1 MKTAISRKLGKLS
14 GRKVLV
20 PYLTCGFPDMNSFE
34 RLALSVCDAGADM
47 IEIGLPFSDPLADGP
62 TIQYSSKT
70 ALDNGFTIEKG
81 FSSIGRVARKTNL
94 PIVVMTY
101 LNTVR
106 AMGEKKFLR
115 QCREAG
121 VSGLVIPDLPAEES
135 VDFGKACREFC
146 VDLALLVAPTTP
158 VERIKKIAE
167 QSMGFLY
174 LVSVKGTT
182 GRRERFPYGTLSF
195 IKRVKRL
202 SPIPVLVGFGI
213 SSPSMAAQAA
223 RLSDGV
229 IIGSALIDIIRNNGD
244 PGKASMQ
251 LKSFL
256 QSIEKEMNS

>member
-1 MKTAISRKLGKLS
+1 MKTAISKKLGKLS

-34 RLALSVCDAGADM
+34 RLALSVCDSGMDM

-62 TIQYSSKT
+62 TIQYSSKM

-81 FSSIGRVARKTNL
+81 FASIGRIAGKVSL
-94 PIVVMTY
+94 PIIIMTY
-101 LNTVR
+101 LNNVR
-106 AMGEKKFLR
+106 AMGETRFLR
-115 QCREAG
+115 QCRKAG

-135 VDFGKACREFC
+135 IDFGKACREFC

-195 IKRVKRL
+195 IRRVKRL

-229 IIGSALIDIIRNNGD
+229 IIGSALIEIIRCNGNMCE
-244 PGKASMQ
+244 ASRK
-251 LKSFL
+251 LKLFL
-256 QSIEKEMNS
+256 QSVEKEMNS

>member
-1 MKTAISRKLGKLS
+1 
-14 GRKVLV
+14 
-20 PYLTCGFPDMNSFE
+20 
-34 RLALSVCDAGADM
+34 M

-81 FSSIGRVARKTNL
+81 FASIGRIAGKVSL
-94 PIVVMTY
+94 PIIVMTY

-106 AMGEKKFLR
+106 AMGEKKFIRECR
-115 QCREAG
+115 QAG

-135 VDFGKACREFC
+135 DDFAKVCREFC

-158 VERIKKIAE
+158 IERIKKIAG

-182 GRRERFPYGTLSF
+182 GRRDHFPPGTLSF

-213 SSPSMAAQAA
+213 SSPSMAALAA
-223 RLSDGV
+223 RHSDGV
-229 IIGSALIDIIRNNGD
+229 IIGSALIEIIRGNGD
-244 PGKASMQ
+244 LSKTSRK
-251 LKSFL
+251 LKLFL
-256 QSIEKEMNS
+256 QSVEKEMNS

>member
-1 MKTAISRKLGKLS
+1 MKTAISRKLEKLS
-14 GRKVLV
+14 GRKALV

-34 RLALSVCDAGADM
+34 GLALSVCDAGADM

-62 TIQYSSKT
+62 TIQYSSK
-70 ALDNGFTIEKG
+70 ASLDNGFTLEKG
-81 FSSIGRVARKTNL
+81 FASIERIAGSANIPT
-94 PIVVMTY
+94 IVMTY

-106 AMGEKKFLR
+106 AMGEIRFLQ
-115 QCREAG
+115 QCRKTG
-121 VSGLVIPDLPAEES
+121 VSGLVIPDLPADLS
-135 VDFGKACREFC
+135 DDFGGVCREFYI
-146 VDLALLVAPTTP
+146 DLALLVAPTTP

-182 GRRERFPYGTLSF
+182 GKRDRFPSGTLSF
-195 IKRVKRL
+195 IRRVKRL

-213 SSPSMAAQAA
+213 SNPAMAAEAA

-229 IIGSALIDIIRNNGD
+229 IIGSALIEIIRGNGD
-244 PGKASMQ
+244 LTKASKK

-256 QSIEKEMNS
+256 QSIDREMNS

>member
-1 MKTAISRKLGKLS
+1 MKTAISKKLEKLS
-14 GRKVLV
+14 GRKALM

-34 RLALSVCDAGADM
+34 RLALSVCNAGADI

-70 ALDNGFTIEKG
+70 ALDNGFTVGKG

-106 AMGEKKFLR
+106 AMGETKFLR
-115 QCREAG
+115 QCRRTD
-121 VSGLVIPDLPAEES
+121 VSGLVIPDLPADLS
-135 VDFGKACREFC
+135 DDIGRACRESC
-146 VDLALLVAPTTP
+146 IDLALLVAPTTP
-158 VERIKKIAE
+158 DERIKKIAE

-182 GRRERFPYGTLSF
+182 GRRDRFPPGTQSF
-195 IKRVKRL
+195 IKRVKRF

-213 SSPSMAAQAA
+213 SGPSMAAEAA

-229 IIGSALIDIIRNNGD
+229 IIGSALIEIIRGNGNL
-244 PGKASMQ
+244 GKASRK
-251 LKSFL
+251 LKLFL
-256 QSIEKEMNS
+256 QSIEKEINS

>member
-1 MKTAISRKLGKLS
+1 MKTAISRKLGKPG

-34 RLALSVCDAGADM
+34 RLARFVCDTGADM

-62 TIQYSSKT
+62 TIQYSSKV
-70 ALDNGFTIEKG
+70 ALDSGFSLKKG
-81 FSSIGRVARKTNL
+81 FASIERIAGSTSI
-94 PIVVMTY
+94 PIIIMTY

-106 AMGEKKFLR
+106 AMGEKKFIR
-115 QCREAG
+115 QCRQAG

-135 VDFGKACREFC
+135 IDFAKACREFC

-158 VERIKKIAE
+158 VERIRKIAE

-182 GRRERFPYGTLSF
+182 GKRERFPYGTLSF

-223 RLSDGV
+223 RLSDGI
-229 IIGSALIDIIRNNGD
+229 IIGSALIEIIRGNGD
-244 PGKASMQ
+244 PGKASRK
-251 LKSFL
+251 LKLFL
-256 QSIEKEMNS
+256 QSIKKEMNS

>member
-1 MKTAISRKLGKLS
+1 MKTAISKKLEKPA
-14 GRKVLV
+14 GRKVLM
-20 PYLTCGFPDMNSFE
+20 PYLTCGFPDMNGFE
-34 RLALSVCDAGADM
+34 SLALSICDAGVDM

-62 TIQYSSKT
+62 TIQYSSKM
-70 ALDNGFTIEKG
+70 ALDSGFSLKKG
-81 FSSIGRVARKTNL
+81 FASIERIAGSAGI
-94 PIVVMTY
+94 PIIVMTY

-106 AMGEKKFLR
+106 ATGEKKFLR
-115 QCREAG
+115 QCRQAG

-135 VDFGKACREFC
+135 VDFAKACREFC

-182 GRRERFPYGTLSF
+182 GRRDHFPPGTLSF
-195 IKRVKRL
+195 IKRVKRI

-223 RLSDGV
+223 RHSDGV
-229 IIGSALIDIIRNNGD
+229 IIGSALIEIIRGNGD
-244 PGKASMQ
+244 LGKASRKMK
-251 LKSFL
+251 LFL
-256 QSIEKEMNS
+256 QSIEKEMNP